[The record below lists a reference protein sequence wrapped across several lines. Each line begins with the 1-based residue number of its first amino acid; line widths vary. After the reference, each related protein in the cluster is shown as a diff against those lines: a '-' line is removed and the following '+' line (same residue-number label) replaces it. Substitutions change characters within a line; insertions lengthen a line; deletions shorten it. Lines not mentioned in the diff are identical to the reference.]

1 MLAKFLEFPGEINPF
16 SQHEVSKVKHVII
29 KAEDLFFFVKM
40 ALKYL
45 QDVKRTQRSVS
56 TCFRSQDPGG

>member
-29 KAEDLFFFVKM
+29 KAEDLFFFAKM
-40 ALKYL
+40 DLRKFLAFL
-45 QDVKRTQRSVS
+45 DSKRAGRQ
-56 TCFRSQDPGG
+56 